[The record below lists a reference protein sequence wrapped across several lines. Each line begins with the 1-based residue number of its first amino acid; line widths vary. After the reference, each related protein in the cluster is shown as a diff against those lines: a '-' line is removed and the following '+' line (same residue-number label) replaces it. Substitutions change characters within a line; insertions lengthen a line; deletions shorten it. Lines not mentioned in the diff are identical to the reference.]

1 MLAAPIRSRQMVIG
15 LAVAMLI
22 AVAVFAYAPGLHG
35 VFVFDSVERVVRSQS
50 LPISAPD
57 AEQLPGYFR
66 ATLELSMAKILASA
80 GKLDPAVGHAQW
92 AGEVAADNLEYRL
105 QEAIL
110 YALLGRWEELLKVL
124 DEVENRFPDR
134 VDADSRFQDLRRQYK
149 SASNNA
155 LSVSR

>member
-35 VFVFDSVERVVRSQS
+35 VFVFDSVECVARSQS

-66 ATLELSMAKILASA
+66 ATLELSMAKIPASA
-80 GKLDPAVGHAQW
+80 GILDLAVGHAQR
-92 AGEVAADNLEYRL
+92 AGEVAADNLEYRP

-110 YALLGRWEELLKVL
+110 YALLRRWDEFLIVL
-124 DEVENRFPDR
+124 DDIENRFLVR
-134 VDADSRFQDLRRQYK
+134 ANADSRFPDLRRQYN
-149 SASNNA
+149 SASPK
-155 LSVSR
+155 